1 VVKGSGA
8 GGGEADTQMTKRATR
23 LALTLAALAALCGPG
38 TPGAEAYVA
47 TRRKASRQSKPAV
60 GVARAAESKASGQG
74 AESKASEQ
82 ADGPASGRL
91 KTYALRLK
99 PGQDLRRELE
109 SFARARG
116 LRAGFVLTAVGSLTK
131 AALRLADQP
140 DATEFEGKFEIVS
153 LVGTLSPDGV
163 HLHLSLSDKTG
174 RTIGGHLVE
183 GCVIYTTAELV
194 VGEIEGLR
202 FTREQDAQTGYKELR
217 VRRAPRKGG
226 R

>member
-1 VVKGSGA
+1 
-8 GGGEADTQMTKRATR
+8 MTKRATR
-23 LALTLAALAALCGPG
+23 LTLTLAALAALCGG
-38 TPGAEAYVA
+38 GVRAHAANTL
-47 TRRKASRQSKPAV
+47 KASRQSKPA
-60 GVARAAESKASGQG
+60 GESARATEV
-74 AESKASEQ
+74 KASEQ

-109 SFARARG
+109 SFAKAQG
-116 LRAGFVLTAVGSLTK
+116 LQAGVVLTAVGSLSK

-163 HLHLSLSDKTG
+163 HLHVSLSDKTG

-194 VGEIEGLR
+194 VGEIEGVQ

-217 VRRAPRKGG
+217 VRRRGSRKGG

>member
-1 VVKGSGA
+1 MTTSVK
-8 GGGEADTQMTKRATR
+8 R
-23 LALTLAALAALCGPG
+23 LTLTLAALAALCGA
-38 TPGAEAYVA
+38 GAPAHASTRAKAPRRSKQAGAAREA
-47 TRRKASRQSKPAV
+47 QSKAPE
-60 GVARAAESKASGQG
+60 RTDES
-74 AESKASEQ
+74 
-82 ADGPASGRL
+82 ASGRL
-91 KTYALRLK
+91 KTYALRLR

-109 SFARARG
+109 GFAKARG

-140 DATEFEGKFEIVS
+140 DATAFEGKFEIVS

-163 HLHLSLSDKTG
+163 HLHASLSDKTG

-194 VGEIEGLR
+194 IGEIEGVE
-202 FTREQDAQTGYKELR
+202 FTREQDAETGYKELR
-217 VRRAPRKGG
+217 VRRRGARRGG